1 MYQSSSSSFSEV
13 ATPRGR
19 KSLRAGRSQ
28 VNGKGAA
35 RVQKEKN
42 GTIVKDELVL
52 FDKEGM
58 HPDVLHFFRDELEK
72 QAISPGF
79 AVKHWNSPGIRGSTA
94 RGYGKLFGP
103 GGALNP
109 ERVNRL
115 NTAAHNAARPE
126 VLAMGPEFAMATA
139 KGLGKAEAAKSLIPA
154 IKKNPRVAD
163 MATYWEQNVP
173 SHLFGEW
180 YGKVKDTAGPAA
192 THILGL

>member
-28 VNGKGAA
+28 MNGKGTA
-35 RVQKEKN
+35 RLQKEKN

-58 HPDVLHFFRDELEK
+58 HPDVLHFFEDELEK
-72 QAISPGF
+72 QGISPGF

-103 GGALNP
+103 SGALNP
-109 ERVNRL
+109 DRVNRL
-115 NTAAHNAARPE
+115 NTAAHNAVRPE
-126 VLAMGPEFAMATA
+126 VLALGPEFALATA
-139 KGLGKAEAAKSLIPA
+139 KGLSKAEAAKSIIPA
-154 IKKNPRVAD
+154 IRKNPRVAD
-163 MATYWEQNVP
+163 AVTYWEQNVP
-173 SHLFGEW
+173 SHLFGDG
-180 YGKVKDTAGPAA
+180 YQAMTDKVPMVKAFF
-192 THILGL
+192 GL